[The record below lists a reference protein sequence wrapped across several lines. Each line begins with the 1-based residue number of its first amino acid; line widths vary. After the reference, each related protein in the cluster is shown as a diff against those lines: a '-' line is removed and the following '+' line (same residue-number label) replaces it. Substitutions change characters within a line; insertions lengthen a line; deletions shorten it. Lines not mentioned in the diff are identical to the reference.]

1 MLTALFLSVALA
13 GQDGGALE
21 SVMVRCS
28 TSCEVLASSIL
39 AFGGKVTFRYE
50 NVAALAATLP
60 SDRLPD
66 LLEIAGE
73 RAVWKD
79 RLAPV
84 PAADNDGSGGRDGR
98 GASSASLDGFEAASL
113 DDESLMQ
120 VADYHPDSFAFEND
134 LTGAAA
140 LQASGV
146 KGTGV
151 IVAVID
157 SGTANWSGVTALKES
172 VAGGESLVDDLGPG
186 KSATSRFNNPHG
198 TQVASMIAAHGKFQ
212 FANTS
217 ALVRSLRIHSP
228 ESVIPCLTALSVSC
242 TSTSSLVPM
251 TGTAPDAKIYA
262 IKVVGSVEAGAPES
276 RLVAAMDR
284 VLTLRRNFNA
294 GMPSVP
300 VRGDG
305 TENNPFVFDS
315 LKIQVVNMS
324 IGGPTLFA
332 GQGLADDLTVKLLRA
347 GIVVVASAGN
357 NGPAAMTGG
366 SPGTGRGALTVGA
379 ASSYVNERVL
389 RDVQFGV
396 GSGVLYRP
404 CGVPG
409 DCVGVGQHQTASF
422 SSRGPTADG
431 RWSPDLVANGFGSF
445 AQSARCLG
453 SVCLPSFDLVTG
465 TSFAAPTV
473 AGAAALLVEHA
484 PWASAAQIR
493 NALITSADPAKLG
506 DGSGRIDQGRG
517 MVDIPAAQ
525 ALLDSAAV
533 SSRIARGL
541 GSELVAWNIEALGI
555 SPVRFIGDQFTT
567 RIQSLKPG
575 QVAHF
580 FVAAPRDLADVA
592 IEVTGIAADD
602 PDPEHANALFCD
614 NLLLHVVDAPTSL
627 AETRVNTFIGP
638 RKNENCG
645 VADSAFVI
653 ERPQPGLMRI
663 AVAGSFSNV
672 GTVSATLTVQRHRAI
687 PSAPTET
694 GRVRQ
699 GDLIPV
705 QVDVQAG
712 TKELTFDLSWE
723 SDWSRYPTADI
734 DLLLVDPLGATNS
747 KGATL
752 SSPERVTIANPTPG
766 VWTAYVSAIT
776 IHRESDDDD
785 DDDDDH
791 DGDWH
796 RHGHDGDWHRHDHG
810 TCTEAFALRALA
822 DGHRLP
828 KLKSPRP
835 PRRRSH

>member
-113 DDESLMQ
+113 DDENLMQ

-140 LQASGV
+140 LHASGV

-284 VLTLRRNFNA
+284 VLTLRRNFDA
-294 GMPSVP
+294 GMPSVS

-305 TENNPFVFDS
+305 TENSPFVFDS

-332 GQGLADDLTVKLLRA
+332 GQGLADDLTVKLLGA

-379 ASSYVNERVL
+379 ASNYVNERVL

-396 GSGVLYRP
+396 FPGPPVFSSGLLYRP
-404 CGVPG
+404 VAE
-409 DCVGVGQHQTASF
+409 HQMWSM

-431 RWSPDLVANGFGSF
+431 RWSPDLVANGFATF
-445 AQSARCLG
+445 TQDALG
-453 SVCLPSFDLVTG
+453 STSLVSG

-473 AGAAALLVEHA
+473 AGAAALLMEDA

-506 DGSGRIDQGRG
+506 DGSDRIDQGG
-517 MVDIPAAQ
+517 GWVDIPSAR
-525 ALLDSAAV
+525 ALLQGGAV
-533 SSRIARGL
+533 SSRLARGL
-541 GSELVAWNIEALGI
+541 GSERVKWNIQALGI
-555 SPVRFIGDQFTT
+555 RPVRFIGDQFTT

-776 IHRESDDDD
+776 IHRDSDDDD
-785 DDDDDH
+785 DDDDDDVDVDH

>member
-1 MLTALFLSVALA
+1 
-13 GQDGGALE
+13 
-21 SVMVRCS
+21 MVRCS
-28 TSCEVLASSIL
+28 TSCEVLAASIV

-50 NVAALAATLP
+50 NVEALAATLP

-66 LLEIAGE
+66 LLAIAGE
-73 RAVWKD
+73 RSVWKD

-84 PAADNDGSGGRDGR
+84 PAADSNGSGGPDGR
-98 GASSASLDGFEAASL
+98 SASSASLDGFEAASL

-305 TENNPFVFDS
+305 TENSPFVFDS

-332 GQGLADDLTVKLLRA
+332 GQGLADDLTVKLLGA

-389 RDVQFGV
+389 HDVLGGV
-396 GSGVLYRP
+396 GFGELVRP
-404 CGVPG
+404 LK
-409 DCVGVGQHQTASF
+409 QHQMWSM

-431 RWSPDLVANGFGSF
+431 RWSPDLVANGFASF
-445 AQSARCLG
+445 AQGARGTL
-453 SVCLPSFDLVTG
+453 DLVSG

-473 AGAAALLVEHA
+473 AGAAALLASDV
-484 PWASAAQIR
+484 PWASAVQIR
-493 NALITSADPAKLG
+493 NALIRSADPAKLG

-517 MVDIPAAQ
+517 WVDIPAAR
-525 ALLDSAAV
+525 ALLNSATV

-541 GSELVAWNIEALGI
+541 GSERVKWNIQALGI
-555 SPVRFIGDQFTT
+555 RPVRFIGDQFTT